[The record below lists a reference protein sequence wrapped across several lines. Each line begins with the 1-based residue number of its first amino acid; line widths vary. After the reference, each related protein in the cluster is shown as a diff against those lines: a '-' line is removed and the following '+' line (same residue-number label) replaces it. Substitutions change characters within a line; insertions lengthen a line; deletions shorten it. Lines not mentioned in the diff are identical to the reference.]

1 MPRSSTM
8 RGGWLPTSGSSRRN
22 TVKPA
27 RRMSAIEA
35 TKRNRVWTV
44 PAASVK
50 FSAQIID
57 AAASPPMPR
66 RNSQSVLRNV
76 ARSLG
81 RAWSRAKVMPNAA
94 SASHGAAEVQKPN
107 GLGMP
112 FKTRALPCT
121 HCSHVARSAT
131 GAKISMQPGWT
142 PERVLARTRLYRAAF
157 RVEDDFAVRLQHFAR
172 NREPHTALEGF
183 DLQSEAAGQVLDDLL
198 PDVAQPGKR
207 LDRHPCVLQSAFPRT
222 PTPLSWD
229 RDRRFKVSATK

>member
-8 RGGWLPTSGSSRRN
+8 RGGWLPASGSSRRK

-35 TKRNRVWTV
+35 TKRNKVWTV

-81 RAWSRAKVMPNAA
+81 RAWSSAKVMPNAA

-112 FKTRALPCT
+112 FTTRALPCT

-142 PERVLARTRLYRAAF
+142 PASALARARLYRAAF
-157 RVEDDFAVRLQHFAR
+157 RIEYDFAVRFERFAC
-172 NREPHTALEGF
+172 NREAHAALEGF
-183 DLQSEAAGQVLDDLL
+183 ELESEAAGQVFDALL
-198 PDVAQPGKR
+198 PEVAHPGNR
-207 LDRHPCVLQSAFPRT
+207 LGRHACVLQSAFART
-222 PTPLSWD
+222 PTALSWD
-229 RDRRFKVSATK
+229 RDRRFKVSATN